1 MAKAAPFS
9 CLVLIAACTRGP
21 SERWKDD
28 AGATGS
34 RGVALEVEASIASSS
49 TTARSLDAGAAPLV
63 AAMAMRTATVTLAR
77 GAPLHFRLPV
87 GWTITPAFEGFKR
100 ARFMAK
106 SPDDRLFVT
115 DLFDMSD
122 NKHGVVY
129 VLSGF
134 DEGSRTFAKRA
145 AYLKGLR
152 NPNSV
157 AFHSDAS
164 GTWIYIALT
173 DRLVRYRYVAGADA
187 PAGEP
192 ETLATFPDYGLNYK
206 YGGWHL
212 TRTVAFGGDGTLYVS
227 AGSSCN
233 ACEEKESVRATVQ
246 AMTSAGKDARIF
258 ARGLR
263 NSVGL
268 KWIEG
273 TLYATDMGA
282 DQFGDNAPDERL
294 FALADGQNYGW
305 PYCYQDGAA
314 VRPDP
319 QFAGST
325 AGVDCGAVPPAFARF
340 PAHAAPLG
348 LEYFGIDAP
357 LATVRDSWVV
367 ALHGSSKK
375 SIGHGYR
382 LVRVRPGEP
391 PQDLIT
397 GFMRDGRVYGR
408 PVDVVRWG
416 AGFLFTDDFAG
427 VVYAVSARSGDPR
440 P

>member
-1 MAKAAPFS
+1 
-9 CLVLIAACTRGP
+9 
-21 SERWKDD
+21 
-28 AGATGS
+28 
-34 RGVALEVEASIASSS
+34 
-49 TTARSLDAGAAPLV
+49 
-63 AAMAMRTATVTLAR
+63 LA
-77 GAPLHFRLPV
+77 
-87 GWTITPAFEGFKR
+87 ITPAFQGFKR

-115 DLFDMSD
+115 DLIDMSD
-122 NKHGVVY
+122 NRRGVVY

-134 DEGSRTFAKRA
+134 DEGARTFAKRA
-145 AYLKGLR
+145 AY

-157 AFHSDAS
+157 AFHDDAS
-164 GTWIYIALT
+164 GMWIYIALT
-173 DRLVRYRYVAGADA
+173 DRLIRYRYVAGADA
-187 PAGEP
+187 PVGEP

-212 TRTVAFGGDGTLYVS
+212 TRTVAFGGDGTLYVA

-233 ACEEKESVRATVQ
+233 ACEEKEPVRATVQ
-246 AMTSAGKDARIF
+246 AMTAAGKDGRVF

-268 KWIEG
+268 KWAEG
-273 TLYATDMGA
+273 RLYATDMGA
-282 DQFGDNAPDERL
+282 DQFGDNAPDERM
-294 FALADGQNYGW
+294 FALVDGKNYGW
-305 PYCYQDGAA
+305 PYCYQDGA
-314 VRPDP
+314 VMRQDP
-319 QFAGST
+319 QFAESM
-325 AGVDCGAVPPAFARF
+325 AGVDCATVPPAFARF

-348 LEYFGIDAP
+348 LEHFGSDAP
-357 LATVRDSWVV
+357 LAAVRDSFVV

-397 GFMRDGRVYGR
+397 GFIRGGTVYGR
-408 PVDVVRWG
+408 PVDVLRWG
-416 AGFLFTDDFAG
+416 AGFLFSDDFAG
-427 VVYAVSARSGDPR
+427 VVYAVGRSGDRR